1 MKVLLQFR
9 FVGDTAKK
17 KKKKKEAYLEEE
29 ERLAREGG
37 AVVAIVFVQQKFT
50 VSYAPR
56 KWGVYLE

>member
-17 KKKKKEAYLEEE
+17 KKEAYLEEE
-29 ERLAREGG
+29 ESLAREGG

>member
-17 KKKKKEAYLEEE
+17 KKKKEAYIEEE
-29 ERLAREGG
+29 ERLARERG

>member
-9 FVGDTAKK
+9 FVGDTAK

>member
-17 KKKKKEAYLEEE
+17 KKKRRSLLKEG
-29 ERLAREGG
+29 ERLAWEGD